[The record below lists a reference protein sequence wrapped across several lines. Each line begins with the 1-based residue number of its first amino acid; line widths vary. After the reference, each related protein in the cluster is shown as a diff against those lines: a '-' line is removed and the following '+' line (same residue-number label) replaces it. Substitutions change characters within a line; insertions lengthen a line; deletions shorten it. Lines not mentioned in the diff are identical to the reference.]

1 MCWGSSAGGKRALP
15 GPELVCA
22 CVECVG
28 SEGSMLPDTVSTFF
42 VLNRGSS
49 LNVATVS
56 DRLSLREGSVDKS
69 VSDFSS
75 AVS

>member
-1 MCWGSSAGGKRALP
+1 MGGSSAGGALP
-15 GPELVCA
+15 FLAPSC
-22 CVECVG
+22 
-28 SEGSMLPDTVSTFF
+28 TFL

-56 DRLSLREGSVDKS
+56 DRFSLREGSVDKS

-75 AVS
+75 AVSYIGQVMR